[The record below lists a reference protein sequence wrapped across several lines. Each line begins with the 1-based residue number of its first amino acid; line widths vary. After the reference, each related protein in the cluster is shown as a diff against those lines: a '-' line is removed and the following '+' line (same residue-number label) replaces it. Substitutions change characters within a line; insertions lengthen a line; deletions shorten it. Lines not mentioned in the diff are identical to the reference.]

1 MERMPLQYVQYEIN
15 DGNATDLGRDNLDRD
30 DLDPDEQKS
39 GKMESM
45 EAKEIEYF
53 RDLDISPIM
62 LGALKKMGFEKPSP
76 IQAAII
82 PLALDGYDVIGQ
94 ARTGTGKTAS
104 FAIPILEQLDPLRKN
119 PHPQAIVLVPT
130 RELAHQVYGEF
141 VKLAEGC
148 PTAIVELAG
157 GKHMDRQLKSLKA
170 GAQVVVGTPGRVID
184 HLERGSL
191 KLSNVWCVVLDEAD
205 RMLDIGFRPD
215 IERVLRRCPE
225 ERQTLLL
232 SATLAKDVLE
242 IANRYLFEPKHIDCS
257 KNDVS
262 VDTIEQRYFLTQR
275 YDKFDLLVKL
285 LQREQPPQAIIFC
298 RTKLGTA
305 KLHRQ
310 LEQAFAG
317 DANLSKMRLDTI
329 HGNMSQPQRDDV
341 FKRLRTGAI
350 QLLVATD
357 VIGRGIDVST
367 ISHIINYDLPQD
379 CDDYVHR
386 VGRTGRMGREGIAFS
401 FVTKD
406 EGDQLTDIEL
416 RINRLLIRDSFD
428 SLLHHRDLPQGVSRE
443 TSLTVPGYPSESAY
457 GSSVPESTSVIKE
470 DPPEFGTAAALKRR
484 LSAGKRKLSDRIPR
498 RGR

>member
-1 MERMPLQYVQYEIN
+1 MRVLDTISVAPL
-15 DGNATDLGRDNLDRD
+15 GKD
-30 DLDPDEQKS
+30 DLPPGEL
-39 GKMESM
+39 GFMET
-45 EAKEIEYF
+45 KEIEYF
-53 RDLDISPIM
+53 TDLDISSIM
-62 LGALKKMGFEKPSP
+62 IGALKKMGFEKPSP

-82 PLALDGYDVIGQ
+82 PLALDGFDVVGQ

-104 FAIPILEQLDPLRKN
+104 FAIPILEQLDPLRNN
-119 PHPQAIVLVPT
+119 PNPQAIVLVPT

-141 VKLAEGC
+141 VKLADGC
-148 PTAIVELAG
+148 PTEIVELSG
-157 GKHMDRQLKSLKA
+157 GKHMDRQLKSLRA

-215 IERVLRRCPE
+215 IERVLKRCPE

-232 SATLAKDVLE
+232 SATLAKDVVE

-317 DANLSKMRLDTI
+317 DPNLSKMRLDTI

-428 SLLHHRDLPQGVSRE
+428 APGSNRELPIGVSRE
-443 TSLTVPGYPSESAY
+443 VSLTVPGY
-457 GSSVPESTSVIKE
+457 SSVAGNNSHSTVTKTISKE
-470 DPPEFGTAAALKRR
+470 ALPDEEPAEFGTAAAPKRMLTANR
-484 LSAGKRKLSDRIPR
+484 RKKSDRLPR
-498 RGR
+498 KGR